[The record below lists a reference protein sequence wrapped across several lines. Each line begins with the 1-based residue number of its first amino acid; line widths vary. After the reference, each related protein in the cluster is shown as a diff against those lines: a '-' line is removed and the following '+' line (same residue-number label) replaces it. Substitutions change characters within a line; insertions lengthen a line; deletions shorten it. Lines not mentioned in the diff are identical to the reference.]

1 MFMQHLLFRFA
12 QIANKLDEHGF
23 YKEADMFTKVV
34 QSRYAQYYVNPG
46 LVPLDDRMIPGDEV
60 FPEAEESEQLRMKNM
75 GRHRVPEYSDLP
87 GGDNPE
93 SEKGNNIFN
102 MDGTDN
108 ISGFAHVDE
117 FPSPSMDG
125 STKAYEWENY
135 RGEGS
140 QPPYTKLMP
149 RG

>member
-1 MFMQHLLFRFA
+1 MNSVWLKMA
-12 QIANKLDEHGF
+12 KVADALDACGKYEMASTIDAVL
-23 YKEADMFTKVV
+23 KRT
-34 QSRYAQYYVNPG
+34 AQYYVNPG

-60 FPEAEESEQLRMKNM
+60 FPEAEESEELRMKNM
-75 GRHRVPEYSDLP
+75 GRHRVPEYSSLP
-87 GGDNPE
+87 GGDNPKKD
-93 SEKGNNIFN
+93 KGKNIFN

-125 STKAYEWENY
+125 KLDNYEWDNY

>member
-1 MFMQHLLFRFA
+1 MMNHNIWIK
-12 QIANKLDEHGF
+12 IANIADTLDKQGF
-23 YKEADMFTKVV
+23 FKEADDLDSVLRT
-34 QSRYAQYYVNPG
+34 AQYYVNPG
-46 LVPLDDRMIPGDEV
+46 VVPIDDRMIPGDEV

-75 GRHRVPEYSDLP
+75 GRYRVPEYSSLP
-87 GGDNPE
+87 GGDNPA

-108 ISGFAHVDE
+108 IDGFAQVDE

-125 STKAYEWENY
+125 NTKAYEWDNY
-135 RGEGS
+135 RGENS

>member
-1 MFMQHLLFRFA
+1 MQNLWLK
-12 QIANKLDEHGF
+12 IANTASELDKRGF
-23 YKEADMFTKVV
+23 HEEADVLGGVITKV
-34 QSRYAQYYVNPG
+34 AQYYVNPG
-46 LVPLDDRMIPGDEV
+46 IVPMEDRMIPGDEV
-60 FPEAEESEQLRMKNM
+60 FPEAEESEQLRLKNI
-75 GRHRVPEYSDLP
+75 GRYRVPEYSDLP

-93 SEKGNNIFN
+93 EDKGTNVFN

-108 ISGFAHVDE
+108 IAGFAQVDE

-125 STKAYEWENY
+125 NLKNYEYENY

>member
-1 MFMQHLLFRFA
+1 MKHIWLELTKVA
-12 QIANKLDEHGF
+12 SSLDSHGF
-23 YKEADMFTKVV
+23 YKEADVLTNVIKTRV
-34 QSRYAQYYVNPG
+34 AQYYINPG
-46 LVPLDDRMIPGDEV
+46 MIPLDDRMIPGDEV
-60 FPEAEESEQLRMKNM
+60 FPEAEESEQLRLKNM
-75 GRHRVPEYSDLP
+75 GRHRVPEYSELP

-108 ISGFAHVDE
+108 IAGFAHVDE

-125 STKAYEWENY
+125 NTKAYEWEAY

>member
-1 MFMQHLLFRFA
+1 MKDLWIK
-12 QIANKLDEHGF
+12 IAKTANELDARGF
-23 YKEADMFTKVV
+23 HKEADVLDSVLKT
-34 QSRYAQYYVNPG
+34 RIAQYYVNPG
-46 LVPLDDRMIPGDEV
+46 VVPLDDRMIPGDEV

-75 GRHRVPEYSDLP
+75 GRYRVPEYSDLP

-108 ISGFAHVDE
+108 ISGFAQVDE

-125 STKAYEWENY
+125 NTKAYEWENY

>member
-1 MFMQHLLFRFA
+1 MQNLWLKLA
-12 QIANKLDEHGF
+12 SVANTLDANGLYE
-23 YKEADMFTKVV
+23 EADVLTNVIKT
-34 QSRYAQYYVNPG
+34 RLAQYYVNPG
-46 LVPLDDRMIPGDEV
+46 VVPLDDRMIPGDEV
-60 FPEAEESEQLRMKNM
+60 FPEAEESEELRLKNI
-75 GRHRVPEYSDLP
+75 GRYRVPEYSNLP

-108 ISGFAHVDE
+108 IAGFAQVDE

-125 STKAYEWENY
+125 NTKAYEWENY

>member
-1 MFMQHLLFRFA
+1 MQNIWIK
-12 QIANKLDEHGF
+12 IASTANSLDRRGF
-23 YKEADMFTKVV
+23 HNEADVLTSIITK
-34 QSRYAQYYVNPG
+34 RLAQYYVNPG
-46 LVPLDDRMIPGDEV
+46 VVPLDDRMIPGDEV
-60 FPEAEESEQLRMKNM
+60 FPEAEESEQLRQKNM

-125 STKAYEWENY
+125 GTKNYEWDAY
-135 RGEGS
+135 RGENS